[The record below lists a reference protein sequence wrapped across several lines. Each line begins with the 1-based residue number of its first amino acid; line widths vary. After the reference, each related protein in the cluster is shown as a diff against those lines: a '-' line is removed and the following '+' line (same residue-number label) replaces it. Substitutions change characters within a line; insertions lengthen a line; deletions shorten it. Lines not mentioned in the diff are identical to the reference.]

1 MCVCVCVCSGVYVLG
16 IASQPLGF
24 AGPPTGLHN
33 CLLIKPHCNSKV
45 GVKNQILHNKHI
57 LHSSQS
63 MVTIFIIKL
72 NLLRQ

>member
-1 MCVCVCVCSGVYVLG
+1 MCVCVCVCVQWGVQYVLG

-33 CLLIKPHCNSKV
+33 WLLIKPHCNSKV

-57 LHSSQS
+57 LHSS
-63 MVTIFIIKL
+63 VYGDHIY
-72 NLLRQ
+72 N